1 MKFISLIFKI
11 ILFTTLFNSNV
22 YSFEDKNNI
31 KIRPLKTTPFGE
43 YNFDKLEK
51 IKIPMDFPTHRAIGW
66 ENCKTSK
73 RETWSSNI
81 TFYLSKDFAWGI
93 RSSSNSIKVYMT
105 QKIKNNLN
113 FRVYEASKKWK
124 TKKDWISGYKINQA
138 NNLNLSL
145 KKEIK
150 GKYVSKG
157 GDYWRSCTIKFDSV
171 DEAKDTLTKSDWLT
185 IIKRNQLMALHRLNL
200 FGLKVTQKYDFESI
214 SDKFDKMLSE
224 EVKAAKLAD
233 KKAKKLAE
241 EKAKRDAEL
250 KAKKLAKEKAKRD
263 AELKAKKLAEE
274 AKLIAKIKEE
284 DIEKNLKWFKMRSE
298 GLKRIKKADN
308 YIFNFQNSQNKEL
321 FILYNKIDKYLKLSI
336 KEISNEEIIN
346 LKNILKTYNKLFTNI
361 HKENLKSGAYGKF
374 DYRNVSI
381 ELRNNLENEFSDIN
395 KKLKQFIEILNSY
408 FNAYIDLK
416 NKTNTDLKNFMKS
429 KFDEKEYNYFNKIIS
444 KEKINELEKIDRKND
459 KIFYES
465 FFWKAAYHV
474 SFGKEVDLAIKEW
487 LESYQ
492 GNYVSYYNKKIYDMS
507 INKNIKDI
515 ENKQKNE
522 EDFFNKIG
530 N

>member
-51 IKIPMDFPTHRAIGW
+51 LKIPMNFPTHRAIGW
-66 ENCKTSK
+66 ENSKTSK
-73 RETWSSNI
+73 GETWSSNI

-200 FGLKVTQKYDFESI
+200 FGLKVSQKYDFESI

-233 KKAKKLAE
+233 KKAKKDWE
-241 EKAKRDAEL
+241 EKEKRRIETNAR
-250 KAKKLAKEKAKRD
+250 KLEEERKNKFVDMEAKRD

-284 DIEKNLKWFKMRSE
+284 EIEKNLKWFKMRSE

-361 HKENLKSGAYGKF
+361 HKEF
-374 DYRNVSI
+374 
-381 ELRNNLENEFSDIN
+381 
-395 KKLKQFIEILNSY
+395 
-408 FNAYIDLK
+408 
-416 NKTNTDLKNFMKS
+416 
-429 KFDEKEYNYFNKIIS
+429 KIICLW
-444 KEKINELEKIDRKND
+444 KI
-459 KIFYES
+459 
-465 FFWKAAYHV
+465 
-474 SFGKEVDLAIKEW
+474 
-487 LESYQ
+487 
-492 GNYVSYYNKKIYDMS
+492 
-507 INKNIKDI
+507 
-515 ENKQKNE
+515 
-522 EDFFNKIG
+522 
-530 N
+530 